1 MASLGPGHLSAEP
14 KIHCCRGKKQCGER
28 RIPCAIKNVARGY
41 EKIFPRVPGSDAPV
55 RGDDHYKEG
64 DERKRIEEHSRSA
77 ISLSKMPADGEY
89 ILPAVSKRPLGAALG
104 DDVAQRGETLPPAI
118 FERDCRRV
126 EPLLDLFPESA
137 AILNVWENKLA
148 LVKGERTG
156 AVAATER

>member
-77 ISLSKMPADGEY
+77 ISLSKKPADGEY
-89 ILPAVSKRPLGAALG
+89 ILPALSKRPLGAALG
-104 DDVAQRGETLPPAI
+104 DDVPQSGETLPPAI

-126 EPLLDLFPESA
+126 EPLLDLFPEPA
-137 AILNVWENKLA
+137 AIRNVRENKLA